1 MGLIDSFGNNSF
13 KFYQKIITMKNK
25 MAIAVG
31 TMILTAG
38 MAAFI
43 FASSERNVMENL
55 FDANVEALA
64 RSESGSKAM
73 CYSQYSVNETMRCLE
88 CGTCKYVDGAGV
100 DKGGYCKF

>member
-1 MGLIDSFGNNSF
+1 
-13 KFYQKIITMKNK
+13 MKNK
-25 MAIAVG
+25 IVIAVG
-31 TMILTAG
+31 TFILTAG
-38 MAAFI
+38 MAAFV

-73 CYSQYSVNETMRCLE
+73 CYSQYSVNDTMRCLE
-88 CGTCKYVDGAGV
+88 CGTCNYVNGAGV

>member
-25 MAIAVG
+25 IAIAVG

-88 CGTCKYVDGAGV
+88 CGTCNYVDGAGV

>member
-1 MGLIDSFGNNSF
+1 
-13 KFYQKIITMKNK
+13 MKNK
-25 MAIAVG
+25 IAIAVG

-43 FASSERNVMENL
+43 FASSEKNVMENL

-64 RSESGSKAM
+64 RSESGSKAK

-88 CGTCKYVDGAGV
+88 CGTCNYVDGAGV